1 MSSVIRMV
9 AYVNENL
16 RLSFN
21 FDVIMRVIDTISFT
35 ERKIYKMQNWR
46 ANKSKHHYHF
56 IKVAQISNPVVQLWC
71 RNVAFEILITLNP
84 E

>member
-35 ERKIYKMQNWR
+35 ERKIYKMQN
-46 ANKSKHHYHF
+46 
-56 IKVAQISNPVVQLWC
+56 
-71 RNVAFEILITLNP
+71 
-84 E
+84 